1 MPSASARPFGTLLPF
16 LASILVSL
24 QACAPPCIDPEPMVR
39 GQLTQL
45 SLDERQEV
53 SERIRAV
60 IAERGITNPLLFAG
74 IASAETHMAHC
85 WRDATWACQGPPS
98 EDCDGGP
105 VIAGAGDG
113 PCEERRGGLGMFQ
126 FDAGTYDDTLAREG
140 IRILSLD
147 GSIEAAVDF
156 VLDMVQRSVYV
167 AAVFNEEDAI
177 AWINQLRPYDSD
189 YDSWIQTV
197 VRYYNGCN
205 PERCGAWEDKIQNY
219 DAHLI
224 ARYEELGDAFWYP
237 DGESR
242 PAGPS
247 IELCAR

>member
-1 MPSASARPFGTLLPF
+1 
-16 LASILVSL
+16 
-24 QACAPPCIDPEPMVR
+24 
-39 GQLTQL
+39 
-45 SLDERQEV
+45 
-53 SERIRAV
+53 
-60 IAERGITNPLLFAG
+60 
-74 IASAETHMAHC
+74 
-85 WRDATWACQGPPS
+85 
-98 EDCDGGP
+98 
-105 VIAGAGDG
+105 
-113 PCEERRGGLGMFQ
+113 MFQ

-140 IRILSLD
+140 IRILSID
-147 GSIEAAVDF
+147 GNIEAAVDF

-167 AAVFNEEDAI
+167 SAVFNEEDAI

-205 PERCGAWEDKIQNY
+205 PERCGAWDDKIQNY

-237 DGESR
+237 DGENR